1 MAMLLGKSLEF
12 VPVGNLVAMTRWAIR
27 FREEVAG
34 VFFSL
39 QPEIDGV
46 PADMENLTGFG
57 FGYTV

>member
-1 MAMLLGKSLEF
+1 MLLGKSLEF
-12 VPVGNLVAMTRWAIR
+12 MPVGNFVVIARSVIR

-46 PADMENLTGFG
+46 PADMEKLTGFG
-57 FGYTV
+57 FGHTV

>member
-1 MAMLLGKSLEF
+1 M
-12 VPVGNLVAMTRWAIR
+12 PVGNFVVIARSVIR

-46 PADMENLTGFG
+46 PADMENLTGFC
-57 FGYTV
+57 FGHTV

>member
-1 MAMLLGKSLEF
+1 MLLGKSLEF

-39 QPEIDGV
+39 QPEIDSV